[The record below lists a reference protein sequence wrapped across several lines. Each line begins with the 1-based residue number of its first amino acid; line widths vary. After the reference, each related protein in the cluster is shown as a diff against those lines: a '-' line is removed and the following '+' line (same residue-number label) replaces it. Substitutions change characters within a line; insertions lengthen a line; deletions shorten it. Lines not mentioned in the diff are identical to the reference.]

1 MNDGK
6 AVAFSPRA
14 MVHFHNNSTQ
24 WQYSKEP
31 VVAAHTSYI
40 VPKGSPL
47 VVSQMTLGRR
57 N

>member
-47 VVSQMTLGRR
+47 VVSQMTLGRS